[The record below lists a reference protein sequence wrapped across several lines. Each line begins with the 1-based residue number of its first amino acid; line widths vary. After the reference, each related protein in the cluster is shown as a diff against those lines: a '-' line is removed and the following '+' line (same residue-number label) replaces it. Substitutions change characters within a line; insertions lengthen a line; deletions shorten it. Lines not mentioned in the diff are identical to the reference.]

1 MSDSEKTKQELIN
14 ELEALRA
21 KMNGKQTDEPVSG
34 AAPTG
39 GGMTRRDILAAS
51 WVAPVILTVPLGAVI
66 SQRAQAQ
73 SPTPAPTSAPT
84 QQPTS
89 APTAPTTASPPHH
102 HRVPTSSHRTTNR
115 RHHAHHQPPSPPSAP
130 TQPVPTT
137 VATSPP
143 TSFPTAAGS
152 GPIPVELSDF
162 DIS

>member
-1 MSDSEKTKQELIN
+1 MVMSDSEKTKQELIN

-21 KMNGKQTDEPVSG
+21 KMNGKKTDEPASG

-39 GGMTRRDILAAS
+39 DGMTRRDILAAS
-51 WVAPVILTVPLGAVI
+51 WVAPLILTVPLGTAI

-73 SPTPAPTSAPT
+73 GGTGTPLPTSAPT
-84 QQPTS
+84 NAPGTN
-89 APTAPTTASPPHH
+89 APTLPA
-102 HRVPTSSHRTTNR
+102 
-115 RHHAHHQPPSPPSAP
+115 
-130 TQPVPTT
+130 
-137 VATSPP
+137 P

>member
-21 KMNGKQTDEPVSG
+21 KMNGKKTDEPASG

-39 GGMTRRDILAAS
+39 DGMTRRDILAAS
-51 WVAPVILTVPLGAVI
+51 WVAPLILTVPLGTAIV
-66 SQRAQAQ
+66 QRAQAQ
-73 SPTPAPTSAPT
+73 GGTGTPQVPTSAPTSVPTQPRPTSTSAPTLPAPTSAPT
-84 QQPTS
+84 QPRPPGTS
-89 APTAPTTASPPHH
+89 APTLPA
-102 HRVPTSSHRTTNR
+102 
-115 RHHAHHQPPSPPSAP
+115 
-130 TQPVPTT
+130 PTT
-137 VATSPP
+137 VATSAPTLPAP

>member
-21 KMNGKQTDEPVSG
+21 KMNGKKTDEPASG
-34 AAPTG
+34 TAPTG
-39 GGMTRRDILAAS
+39 DGMTRRDILAAS
-51 WVAPVILTVPLGAVI
+51 WVAPLILTVPLGTAI

-73 SPTPAPTSAPT
+73 GGTPGVPTSAPTRAPTSAPT
-84 QQPTS
+84 S
-89 APTAPTTASPPHH
+89 A
-102 HRVPTSSHRTTNR
+102 
-115 RHHAHHQPPSPPSAP
+115 
-130 TQPVPTT
+130 PTT
-137 VATSPP
+137 VATSAPTLPAP

>member
-73 SPTPAPTSAPT
+73 HQHPPAHQQ

-89 APTAPTTASPPHH
+89 APQSAPSPTSAPPQHTLPTTTAPPAAPIGPHQRTNTTGTHH
-102 HRVPTSSHRTTNR
+102 G
-115 RHHAHHQPPSPPSAP
+115 RH
-130 TQPVPTT
+130 
-137 VATSPP
+137 
-143 TSFPTAAGS
+143 
-152 GPIPVELSDF
+152 
-162 DIS
+162 

>member
-21 KMNGKQTDEPVSG
+21 KMNGKKTDEPASG
-34 AAPTG
+34 TAPTG
-39 GGMTRRDILAAS
+39 DGMTRRDILAAS
-51 WVAPVILTVPLGAVI
+51 WVAPLILTVPLGTAI

-73 SPTPAPTSAPT
+73 TQVPTSAPT
-84 QQPTS
+84 SVPTQPRPPGTS
-89 APTAPTTASPPHH
+89 APTLPA
-102 HRVPTSSHRTTNR
+102 
-115 RHHAHHQPPSPPSAP
+115 
-130 TQPVPTT
+130 
-137 VATSPP
+137 P

>member
-21 KMNGKQTDEPVSG
+21 KMNGKKTDEPASG

-39 GGMTRRDILAAS
+39 DGMTRRDILAAS
-51 WVAPVILTVPLGAVI
+51 WVAPLILTVPLGTAIV
-66 SQRAQAQ
+66 QRAQAQ
-73 SPTPAPTSAPT
+73 GGTGTPQVPTSAPT

-89 APTAPTTASPPHH
+89 APTQPRPPG
-102 HRVPTSSHRTTNR
+102 TGT
-115 RHHAHHQPPSPPSAP
+115 SAP
-130 TQPVPTT
+130 TLPAPTT
-137 VATSPP
+137 VATSAPTLPAP

>member
-73 SPTPAPTSAPT
+73 SPTPTATAAPTAAPTSF
-84 QQPTS
+84 PTS
-89 APTAPTTASPPHH
+89 FPTAPPSGVPTAPPSA
-102 HRVPTSSHRTTNR
+102 VPTST
-115 RHHAHHQPPSPPSAP
+115 P

-137 VATSPP
+137 VATSAP

>member
-39 GGMTRRDILAAS
+39 GGITRRDILAAS

-73 SPTPAPTSAPT
+73 PSHQHQQPHQQQQPTSAPT

-89 APTAPTTASPPHH
+89 APTQPEAPHGTGT
-102 HRVPTSSHRTTNR
+102 
-115 RHHAHHQPPSPPSAP
+115 SAP

>member
-21 KMNGKQTDEPVSG
+21 KMNGKKTDEPASG

-39 GGMTRRDILAAS
+39 DGLTRRDILAAS
-51 WVAPVILTVPLGAVI
+51 WVAPVILTVPLGTAI

-73 SPTPAPTSAPT
+73 GGTPGAPTSAPT
-84 QQPTS
+84 TVATS
-89 APTAPTTASPPHH
+89 APTLPA
-102 HRVPTSSHRTTNR
+102 
-115 RHHAHHQPPSPPSAP
+115 
-130 TQPVPTT
+130 
-137 VATSPP
+137 P